1 MMKLI
6 RKYSRTPEIWKLG
19 KTILIFKAGDP
30 NDPGNWRP
38 STLTSV
44 VYRIIFGRI
53 SQSLL
58 QFENRSIKRSIL
70 SMSQKGF
77 VPRVNGCG
85 EHISLANMA
94 INRAMTE
101 RRTLYILA
109 LDMRDAFGSVSHSQL
124 PNNLHNLGLS
134 PVLSNV
140 IMDSYIDARVKIVF
154 PSFQISGV

>member
-1 MMKLI
+1 ML
-6 RKYSRTPEIWKLG
+6 KYNPTPEIWKLG
-19 KTILIFKAGDP
+19 KTILIYKAGDP

-38 STLTSV
+38 ITLTSV

-85 EHISLANMA
+85 EHIFLANMA

-101 RRTLYILA
+101 HRTLYILA
-109 LDMRDAFGSVSHSQL
+109 LDMRDAFESVSHSQL
-124 PNNLHNLGLS
+124 RNNLNNLGLNQM
-134 PVLSNV
+134 LANV
-140 IMDSYIDARVKIVF
+140 IIDS
-154 PSFQISGV
+154 